1 MNEADDLYITNYL
14 NNNSCNR
21 HVNARLLLPQIYGSL
36 AGPLT
41 AGLGGEPGNKNPIC
55 PGPVSGD
62 SEMKQQDGAD
72 QCLGILFY
80 VG

>member
-1 MNEADDLYITNYL
+1 MKQMIYKLTNFL
-14 NNNSCNR
+14 VNNNSCNG

-36 AGPLT
+36 ASPLT
-41 AGLGGEPGNKNPIC
+41 ARLGWEPGDKNPIS
-55 PGPVSGD
+55 PGAVGGD

-80 VG
+80 VV